1 METKMEKINK
11 TALLRQELEK
21 DGIKNRFNEMLGKK
35 AAGFMSS
42 IITVQNSNAQLK
54 ECEPMSIIGA
64 AAVAATLDLPID
76 KNLGFAHIVPYGKVA
91 QFQMGYKGF
100 IQLAMRTGQYQTINA
115 CPIYDGEFISENRL
129 TGEIVFDFNAKK
141 SDTIIGFAAYFKMI
155 NGFEKTIYWTKE
167 KITNHAK
174 KYSKSFNNSSSR
186 WQQDFSVMA
195 LKTVIKSL
203 ISKWGILSI
212 DMQTAI
218 LTDQAVLKSTEI
230 EDIEYIDGTT
240 TDFEDVTETKAIETP
255 KAKSKYN
262 SEAEVQQDL
271 LKGALTTDEADKL
284 IIELNKKV
292 K

>member
-262 SEAEVQQDL
+262 SEAEIQQDL

>member
-42 IITVQNSNAQLK
+42 IITVQNSNPQLK

-186 WQQDFSVMA
+186 WQQDFNVMA

-218 LTDQAVLKSTEI
+218 ITDQAVLKSTEI

-271 LKGALTTDEADKL
+271 LKGALTTDEAEK
-284 IIELNKKV
+284 IIAELNKKV

>member
-21 DGIKNRFNEMLGKK
+21 DGIKNRFNEMLGKR

-42 IITVQNSNAQLK
+42 IITVQNSNPQLK

-186 WQQDFSVMA
+186 WQQDFNVMA

-218 LTDQAVLKSTEI
+218 VTDQAVIKSTEI

-255 KAKSKYN
+255 KPKSKYN

-271 LKGALTTDEADKL
+271 LKGALTTDEAEK
-284 IIELNKKV
+284 IIAELNKKA

>member
-21 DGIKNRFNEMLGKK
+21 DGIKNRFNEMLGKR

-42 IITVQNSNAQLK
+42 IITVQNSNPQLK

-64 AAVAATLDLPID
+64 AAVAATLDLPIN

-186 WQQDFSVMA
+186 WQQDFNVMA

-218 LTDQAVLKSTEI
+218 VTDQAVIKSTEI

-255 KAKSKYN
+255 KPKSKYN

-271 LKGALTTDEADKL
+271 LKGALTTDEAEK
-284 IIELNKKV
+284 IIAELNKKA

>member
-42 IITVQNSNAQLK
+42 IITVQNSNPQLK

-186 WQQDFSVMA
+186 WQQDFNVMA

-218 LTDQAVLKSTEI
+218 VTDQAVIKSTEI

-271 LKGALTTDEADKL
+271 LKGALTTDEAEK
-284 IIELNKKV
+284 IIAELNKKA

>member
-42 IITVQNSNAQLK
+42 IITVQNSNPQLK

-167 KITNHAK
+167 KITNHSK

-186 WQQDFSVMA
+186 WQQDFNVMA

-218 LTDQAVLKSTEI
+218 VTDQAVIKSTEI
-230 EDIEYIDGTT
+230 EDI
-240 TDFEDVTETKAIETP
+240 
-255 KAKSKYN
+255 
-262 SEAEVQQDL
+262 
-271 LKGALTTDEADKL
+271 
-284 IIELNKKV
+284 
-292 K
+292 

>member
-42 IITVQNSNAQLK
+42 IITVQNSNPQLK

-186 WQQDFSVMA
+186 WQQDFNVMA

-218 LTDQAVLKSTEI
+218 ITDQAVLKSTEI

-271 LKGALTTDEADKL
+271 LKGALTTDEAEK
-284 IIELNKKV
+284 IIAELNKKA

>member
-42 IITVQNSNAQLK
+42 IITVQNSNPQLK

-186 WQQDFSVMA
+186 WQQDFNVMA

-218 LTDQAVLKSTEI
+218 ITDQAVLKSTEI

-255 KAKSKYN
+255 KPKSKYN

-271 LKGALTTDEADKL
+271 LKGALTTDEAEK
-284 IIELNKKV
+284 IIAELNKKA

>member
-21 DGIKNRFNEMLGKK
+21 DGIKNRFNEMLGKR

-42 IITVQNSNAQLK
+42 IITVQNSNPQLK

-186 WQQDFSVMA
+186 WQQDFNVMA

-218 LTDQAVLKSTEI
+218 VTDQAVIKSTEI

-271 LKGALTTDEADKL
+271 LKGALTTDEAEK
-284 IIELNKKV
+284 IIAELNKKA

>member
-1 METKMEKINK
+1 METKMDKINK
-11 TALLRQELEK
+11 TTLLRQELEK

-42 IITVQNSNAQLK
+42 IITVQNSNPQLK

-186 WQQDFSVMA
+186 WQQDFNVMA

-218 LTDQAVLKSTEI
+218 ITDQAVLKSTEI

-271 LKGALTTDEADKL
+271 LKGALTTDEAEK
-284 IIELNKKV
+284 IIAELNKKA

>member
-42 IITVQNSNAQLK
+42 IITVQNSNPQLK

-186 WQQDFSVMA
+186 WQKDFNVMA

-218 LTDQAVLKSTEI
+218 ITDQAVLKSTEI

-271 LKGALTTDEADKL
+271 LKGALTTDEAEK
-284 IIELNKKV
+284 IIAELNKKA

>member
-271 LKGALTTDEADKL
+271 LKGALTTDEAEKL
-284 IIELNKKV
+284 ITELNKKV

>member
-42 IITVQNSNAQLK
+42 IITVQNSNPQLK

-186 WQQDFSVMA
+186 WQKDFNVMA

-218 LTDQAVLKSTEI
+218 ITDQAVLKSTEI

-255 KAKSKYN
+255 KPKSKYN

-271 LKGALTTDEADKL
+271 LKGALTTDEAEK
-284 IIELNKKV
+284 IIAELNKKA

>member
-42 IITVQNSNAQLK
+42 IITVQNSNPQLK

-186 WQQDFSVMA
+186 WQQDFNVMA

-218 LTDQAVLKSTEI
+218 ITDQAVLKSTEI

-262 SEAEVQQDL
+262 SEAEVQEDL
-271 LKGALTTDEADKL
+271 RKGALTTDEAEK
-284 IIELNKKV
+284 IIAELNKKA

>member
-1 METKMEKINK
+1 MEKINK

-21 DGIKNRFNEMLGKK
+21 DGIKNRFNEMLGKR

-42 IITVQNSNAQLK
+42 IITVQNSNPQLK

-186 WQQDFSVMA
+186 WQQDFNVMA

-218 LTDQAVLKSTEI
+218 VTDQAVIKSTEI

-271 LKGALTTDEADKL
+271 LKGALTTDEAEK
-284 IIELNKKV
+284 IIAELNKKA

>member
-42 IITVQNSNAQLK
+42 IITVQNSNPQLK

-186 WQQDFSVMA
+186 WQQDFNVMA

-218 LTDQAVLKSTEI
+218 VTDQAVIKSTEI

-255 KAKSKYN
+255 KPKSKYN

-271 LKGALTTDEADKL
+271 LKGALTTDEAEK
-284 IIELNKKV
+284 IIAELNKKA

>member
-271 LKGALTTDEADKL
+271 LKGALTTDEAEKL
-284 IIELNKKV
+284 IAELNKKV

>member
-1 METKMEKINK
+1 MEKEMEKINK

-42 IITVQNSNAQLK
+42 IITVQNSNPQLK

-186 WQQDFSVMA
+186 WQKDFNVMA

-218 LTDQAVLKSTEI
+218 ITDQAVLKSTEI

-262 SEAEVQQDL
+262 SEAEIQQDL
-271 LKGALTTDEADKL
+271 LKGALTTDEAEKL
-284 IIELNKKV
+284 ITELNKKA

>member
-1 METKMEKINK
+1 MEKINK

>member
-42 IITVQNSNAQLK
+42 IITVQNSNPQLK

-218 LTDQAVLKSTEI
+218 ITDQAVLKSTEI

-271 LKGALTTDEADKL
+271 LKGALTTDEAEK
-284 IIELNKKV
+284 IIAELNKKA

>member
-42 IITVQNSNAQLK
+42 IITVQNSNPQLK

-186 WQQDFSVMA
+186 WQKDFNVMA

-218 LTDQAVLKSTEI
+218 ITDQAVLKSTEI

-255 KAKSKYN
+255 KPKSKYN
-262 SEAEVQQDL
+262 TEAEVQQDL
-271 LKGALTTDEADKL
+271 LKGALTTDEAEK
-284 IIELNKKV
+284 IIAELNKKA

>member
-1 METKMEKINK
+1 MEKINK

-262 SEAEVQQDL
+262 SEAEIQQDL

>member
-1 METKMEKINK
+1 MEKINK

-42 IITVQNSNAQLK
+42 IITVQNSNPQLK

-186 WQQDFSVMA
+186 WQQDFNVMA

-218 LTDQAVLKSTEI
+218 VTDQAVIKSTEI

-255 KAKSKYN
+255 KPKSKYN

-271 LKGALTTDEADKL
+271 LKGALTTDEAEK
-284 IIELNKKV
+284 IIAELNKKA